1 MKMKKYILILFS
13 IVSFW
18 SCTEDNT
25 VDITVMP
32 PATTTGANTFGC
44 LVDGWIY
51 VGGRYLGWAP
61 SPLWTHD
68 SFFYSKNEEEDKLS
82 VSVRTK
88 EDGFCIK
95 FTILAPKEG
104 EESVIT
110 NVKAGEEE
118 LEDGTAFISRF
129 DTSAKIISATFG
141 NGSSLTN
148 GRFDVHYATPDSN
161 EYQ

>member
-1 MKMKKYILILFS
+1 MKKYILILFS
-13 IVSFW
+13 IVSLW

-51 VGGRYLGWAP
+51 VGGRYKGWAP

-68 SFFYSKNEEEDKLS
+68 SFFYYKNEEEDKLS
-82 VSVRTK
+82 VSLNTK
-88 EDGFCIK
+88 EDGFYIE
-95 FTILAPKEG
+95 FTLLSPREG
-104 EESVIT
+104 KKSVIT
-110 NVKAGEEE
+110 NVKAGGEE

-129 DTSAKIISATFG
+129 DTSEKIISATFG
-141 NGSSLTN
+141 NGSRLTN
-148 GRFDVHYATPDSN
+148 GRFDIHYVVSENYYP
-161 EYQ
+161 Q